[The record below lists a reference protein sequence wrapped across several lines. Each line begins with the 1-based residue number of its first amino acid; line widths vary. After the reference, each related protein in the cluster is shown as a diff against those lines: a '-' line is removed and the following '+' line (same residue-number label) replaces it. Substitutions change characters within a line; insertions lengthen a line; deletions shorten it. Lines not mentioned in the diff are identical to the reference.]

1 MGSIESEVPNS
12 IPTVDISPFLSNDA
26 SSEALSDVVEAMRHA
41 CTTYGFFYLVGHG
54 IQEEDRQKTLDS
66 AKRFFS
72 LPEEEKMDVWIGKA
86 MGRSFR
92 GYEPPSLQ
100 IHKEGLLPDTKE
112 VCHCWHVDFSCTYHG

>member
-1 MGSIESEVPNS
+1 MGSIENNVPDS
-12 IPTVDISPFLSNDA
+12 IPTVDISPFLSNNA
-26 SSEALSDVVEAMRHA
+26 SPEALRDVVESMRYA

-54 IQEEDRQKTLDS
+54 IQEEDRLKALDS

-72 LPEEEKMDVWIGKA
+72 LPKEEKMDVWIGKA

-92 GYEPPSLQ
+92 GYEPLSLQ

-112 VCHCWHVDFSCTYHG
+112 VSRYWHVDSSCMHHR